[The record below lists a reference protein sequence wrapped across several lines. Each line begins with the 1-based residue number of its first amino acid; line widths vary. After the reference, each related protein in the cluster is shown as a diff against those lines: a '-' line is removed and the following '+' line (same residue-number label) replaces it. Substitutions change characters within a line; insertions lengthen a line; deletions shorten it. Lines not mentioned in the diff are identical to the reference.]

1 MFENLSADIIA
12 GGKSARFGEHK
23 GLAVLNSRQMID
35 YSIVLAK
42 EIGFSQFLVYG
53 KENYFDQIDIPCYSD
68 IIPHCGPM
76 GGIYTAL
83 VKAQTNLVATIPCDM
98 PFLTAEVYRLLYDNY
113 GENKP
118 VIAVS
123 ENGVESLVAIWPK
136 TYESKLRDAIHKK
149 VFTIH
154 AFIQNNDIPK
164 ISIPELMP
172 DYEEKIFLNINTKED
187 LAAIQ
192 KNSYW
197 SK

>member
-1 MFENLSADIIA
+1 MFENLSAAIIA

-35 YSIVLAK
+35 YSLALAK
-42 EIGFSQFLVYG
+42 EIGSPQFLVYG
-53 KENYFDQIDIPCYSD
+53 KENYFDPIDIPCYSD
-68 IIPHCGPM
+68 IILHCGPI

-98 PFLTAEVYRLLYDNY
+98 PFLSADVYRLLYDNY
-113 GENKP
+113 VDNNP

-123 ENGVESLVAIWPK
+123 ENGIESLVAIWPK
-136 TYESKLRDAIHKK
+136 AFESKLKDAIDKK
-149 VFTIH
+149 LYTIYEI
-154 AFIQNNDIPK
+154 IQDDTIPK
-164 ISIPELMP
+164 ISIPELMT
-172 DYEEKIFLNINTKED
+172 DYDEKIFLNINTKKE